1 MADDDGGWS
10 FVSGFFLGAVI
21 GGITGILLAPKP
33 GSETRSEL
41 QEQSETWRARAEE
54 LSSKIRNQL
63 GPTLDEI
70 RERVGPTVEEVR
82 ERVRPAVQEVREKI
96 RPVANRLDSQASS
109 GSSRKNIVEDSWD
122 DTLENTESKNRE
134 ES

>member
-21 GGITGILLAPKP
+21 GGVAGILLAPKP

-41 QEQSETWRARAEE
+41 RDQSETWRARAEE
-54 LSSKIRNQL
+54 LASRMRDQL
-63 GPTLDEI
+63 APTLDEV

-96 RPVANRLDSQASS
+96 RPVANRLNSQASS
-109 GSSRKNIVEDSWD
+109 G
-122 DTLENTESKNRE
+122 
-134 ES
+134 